1 MPQFLV
7 LYSPPRPT
15 FATDATEAEQ
25 DTIAAHF
32 GYLERARDAG
42 TLILAGRTLDEPP
55 LGIGIFEAPSEN
67 AARAFVEADP
77 AVRNRLFTADVRPC
91 CVALRGRGSVG

>member
-7 LYSPPRPT
+7 LYLPPRPT
-15 FATDATEAEQ
+15 FATDATRAEQ

-32 GYLERARDAG
+32 AYLERACEAG

-55 LGIGIFEAPSEN
+55 LGIGVFEAPSEN
-67 AARAFVEADP
+67 EARAFVEADP
-77 AVRNRLFTADVRPC
+77 AVRNRVFTADVRPYR
-91 CVALRGRGSVG
+91 VALRGRGLVG

>member
-7 LYSPPRPT
+7 LYSTPRPT
-15 FATDATEAEQ
+15 FATDATRAEQ

-32 GYLERARDAG
+32 AYLERACEAG

-55 LGIGIFEAPSEN
+55 LGIGVFEAPSEN
-67 AARAFVEADP
+67 EARAFVEADP
-77 AVRNRLFTADVRPC
+77 AVRNRVFAADVRPYR
-91 CVALRGRGSVG
+91 VALRGRGLVG